1 MTPAVVTRGV
11 VTPELVTTAAE
22 NTTSLIQS
30 VDWLAIAPP
39 VVVAAMALIVL
50 VTDLFLPEHRKPLLG
65 TLTIVGLAAAL
76 ALLVPLRAG

>member
-30 VDWLAIAPP
+30 VDWLAIAPRSSSRP
-39 VVVAAMALIVL
+39 W
-50 VTDLFLPEHRKPLLG
+50 P
-65 TLTIVGLAAAL
+65 
-76 ALLVPLRAG
+76 